1 MGIRGPPFFVGPGI
15 SVEQLRFIIF
25 RLLLLHLW
33 RHMFGVL
40 TLCVKSQLSRILD
53 VVTELCLPDQCFGE
67 QSGERYGGGWK
78 IHNSGC
84 FPKIVVPQNGRFIM
98 ENPIQMDDLGVPLF
112 SETSI

>member
-67 QSGERYGGGWK
+67 QSGERYGGD
-78 IHNSGC
+78 
-84 FPKIVVPQNGRFIM
+84 GRFITV
-98 ENPIQMDDLGVPLF
+98 GV
-112 SETSI
+112 SQK